1 MTFPSEF
8 NAIYGRFF
16 FAAFRTISCRRK
28 EEDPQVLPL
37 RRTLCNCTCLCL
49 SASFLLSRTLKEEE
63 EGRGHQ
69 RSLLLGESLRLR
81 SEEERDEK
89 KREGEKNEENADGER
104 SRPPCSSSSSSPTK
118 VVIVATGVCAL
129 LCFLF
134 KRRAALPPFFPLLSF
149 FDDVEG
155 MSSRA
160 VQLQRL
166 GQDSFLIIW
175 TPSQVMLFRYRRPF
189 CPSHPRSSS
198 FFQCCRARPCLLRKE
213 EERGTGMMADRS
225 PEFRTIQRRA
235 YHPKKPCAAL
245 YWTVVRQQQK
255 TLPRRRRRL

>member
-1 MTFPSEF
+1 MRGFFLQPSALSLVE
-8 NAIYGRFF
+8 G
-16 FAAFRTISCRRK
+16 RK
-28 EEDPQVLPL
+28 EGDPQVLPL

-81 SEEERDEK
+81 SEEGGRE
-89 KREGEKNEENADGER
+89 KREGDKNGENADGER
-104 SRPPCSSSSSSPTK
+104 SRPPCSSSSPTK

-134 KRRAALPPFFPLLSF
+134 KRRAALPPVFPLLSF

-166 GQDSFLIIW
+166 SQDSFLINW
-175 TPSQVMLFRYRRPF
+175 TSSQVMLFRYRRPF

-198 FFQCCRARPCLLRKE
+198 FFQCCRARPCLPRKE

>member
-1 MTFPSEF
+1 M
-8 NAIYGRFF
+8 
-16 FAAFRTISCRRK
+16 
-28 EEDPQVLPL
+28 LPL
-37 RRTLCNCTCLCL
+37 RRTLCNCTCLRL

-81 SEEERDEK
+81 SEEGGRE

-134 KRRAALPPFFPLLSF
+134 KRRAALPPVFPLLSF

-166 GQDSFLIIW
+166 SQDSFYDHLDSK
-175 TPSQVMLFRYRRPF
+175 PSNVVSLPSSLLPFPPTVLFFFSMLRGAP
-189 CPSHPRSSS
+189 
-198 FFQCCRARPCLLRKE
+198 LLAS
-213 EERGTGMMADRS
+213 ERGREGDG
-225 PEFRTIQRRA
+225 
-235 YHPKKPCAAL
+235 YDG
-245 YWTVVRQQQK
+245 
-255 TLPRRRRRL
+255 